1 MARLFLKK
9 REAELK
15 HMRYENMRLRG
26 ILEEAAEISTRYR
39 GVVIRHVIWMLMDVD
54 WNYRCL

>member
-1 MARLFLKK
+1 
-9 REAELK
+9 
-15 HMRYENMRLRG
+15 MRYENMRLRG